1 MSDLQAADRLCQS
14 QLRGTIVGYNIG
26 PYGGPV
32 LELMSDLQAA
42 DRVFKSQLR
51 GTILGF
57 NRVNLGLLSPTRKGL
72 PEGCLDTAQP
82 DKVYQRAVWTQ
93 PGQKGMCQR
102 AVWHSPDRKGCARG
116 LCGTAR
122 SERDVAEGCVAQPGQ
137 NVMCLK
143 AVWHSPMT
151 KPKAGHHCPI
161 CHKYLNNVSQHIRDF
176 HKVKL
181 PQERKILNDMANGNT
196 QIPAGICPARG
207 CSVRVT
213 HLRQHILRHT
223 DISQATKDHLIF
235 IERKRAA
242 LKMLADL
249 RASNPQPEMVSRLDL
264 QQENPDPCQN
274 PSCVL
279 RDEAHDYLLRRV
291 PRKLGAQRGKG
302 APPGEEEPGE
312 QPSTSRQ
319 SSSVILP
326 VEVLSSSDDD
336 DDADDDDD
344 DGKGGGDDADAD
356 DDDDDDDDNEDNQ
369 GPPPQ
374 PKKPQPEK
382 PQPKKP
388 QPKKPQ
394 PKKPQPEK
402 PQPSAQLSV
411 QTSEPQPEE
420 PQPSAQPSV
429 QTSEPQPEEPQPS
442 AQPSVQTSEPQPE
455 EPQPSAQPS
464 VQTSEPQPEEP
475 QPSAQPSVQTSEP
488 QPEEPQPSAQPSVQ
502 TSEPQP
508 EEPQPSAQP
517 SVQTS
522 EPQPEEP
529 QPSVQP
535 SAQPS
540 ESQPSAQPSAQTS
553 EPEMTSGISLSD
565 MCESEEAQAA
575 DVKKRKRADK
585 ATRKPE
591 EGQQT
596 DESEVVEEPVNP
608 TEPDREGV
616 LRNIEEMAAAHKAD
630 REGALGVI
638 WPVIHPE
645 ISSLL
650 TGRTRGAQTEDY
662 LQEYMEHIFRPHA
675 SSKVQENCV
684 TQSTRAKIFTSYM
697 MMGSPKPHWDW
708 RFMFNIPHLHN
719 FQVVLSAVGFKYN
732 TITGYLHQ
740 TMTFVEY
747 LNSHNPPGSRLTA
760 DEKQKV
766 YWELKKLNRDLGRTL
781 AAYQLSVKGK
791 KLANLIPRETLASC
805 IKQAGEKMPQLLDDL
820 EEAPPRD
827 RATRFRFLGHLA
839 AYISCIYGHRPCVL
853 TKMTCREVRQAYGN
867 DTTGYLVNV
876 LQHKTVQTYGHAQ
889 VYLTKEEYAW
899 CLRWLALLNR
909 TVPSNGY
916 FFNAFGRGP
925 IKNLNGS
932 LGKAWLEMGLGEPV
946 PTFMTIR
953 TAVATYNFQSN
964 RDISQR
970 ASLSNFMCHSDK
982 IQEKFYALHKTV
994 QLAQK
999 MRQFSLPSAV
1009 KLERTASHQSASHHI
1024 CSCSS
1029 RF

>member
-1 MSDLQAADRLCQS
+1 
-14 QLRGTIVGYNIG
+14 
-26 PYGGPV
+26 
-32 LELMSDLQAA
+32 
-42 DRVFKSQLR
+42 
-51 GTILGF
+51 
-57 NRVNLGLLSPTRKGL
+57 
-72 PEGCLDTAQP
+72 
-82 DKVYQRAVWTQ
+82 
-93 PGQKGMCQR
+93 MCQR
-102 AVWHSPDRKGCARG
+102 AVWHSPVRKGCGRG

-122 SERDVAEGCVAQPGQ
+122 SESDVSEGCVAQPGQ

-143 AVWHSPMT
+143 AVWHSP
-151 KPKAGHHCPI
+151 
-161 CHKYLNNVSQHIRDF
+161 
-176 HKVKL
+176 
-181 PQERKILNDMANGNT
+181 
-196 QIPAGICPARG
+196 
-207 CSVRVT
+207 
-213 HLRQHILRHT
+213 HILRHT

-235 IERKRAA
+235 TERKRAA

-264 QQENPDPCQN
+264 QHENPDPCQN

-279 RDEAHDYLLRRV
+279 RDEAHDYLLKRV
-291 PRKLGAQRGKG
+291 RELEHENWVLRGGKG

-319 SSSVILP
+319 SSSVIP
-326 VEVLSSSDDD
+326 PAEVSSSSDD

-344 DGKGGGDDADAD
+344 DGKGGGDDDDDA

-382 PQPKKP
+382 PQPEAPAKEAP
-388 QPKKPQ
+388 AGEAP
-394 PKKPQPEK
+394 
-402 PQPSAQLSV
+402 AN
-411 QTSEPQPEE
+411 
-420 PQPSAQPSV
+420 
-429 QTSEPQPEEPQPS
+429 EPQPEEPQPS

-565 MCESEEAQAA
+565 LCESEEAQAA
-575 DVKKRKRADK
+575 DVKKRKRADE
-585 ATRKPE
+585 ATRNRRRASRHQNQTGKE
-591 EGQQT
+591 SSETSRRWGSTQGGQGRCIGGHLASDPPGNKQ
-596 DESEVVEEPVNP
+596 PVNREDQGEHKQVHLSKGNCAGELCNPINTGQNFHQLYDDGESKTPLGLEVYVQHTSPSQFPGCPQCCGVQIQHHHWLPPPDDDFCGVFKLPQP
-608 TEPDREGV
+608 TGKPSNSRRE
-616 LRNIEEMAAAHKAD
+616 AK
-630 REGALGVI
+630 
-638 WPVIHPE
+638 
-645 ISSLL
+645 SLL
-650 TGRTRGAQTEDY
+650 GAQ
-662 LQEYMEHIFRPHA
+662 
-675 SSKVQENCV
+675 
-684 TQSTRAKIFTSYM
+684 
-697 MMGSPKPHWDW
+697 
-708 RFMFNIPHLHN
+708 
-719 FQVVLSAVGFKYN
+719 
-732 TITGYLHQ
+732 
-740 TMTFVEY
+740 
-747 LNSHNPPGSRLTA
+747 
-760 DEKQKV
+760 
-766 YWELKKLNRDLGRTL
+766 KLNRDLGRTL

-909 TVPSNGY
+909 T
-916 FFNAFGRGP
+916 
-925 IKNLNGS
+925 
-932 LGKAWLEMGLGEPV
+932 
-946 PTFMTIR
+946 
-953 TAVATYNFQSN
+953 NFQSN

-970 ASLSNFMCHSDK
+970 TSLSNFMCHSDK
-982 IQEKFYALHKTV
+982 IQENCETRKDSKSPKALPTTSAAAAAADSDMPVEKAKRNLWPSQKRKRQETDTEESEEFKAADESDSEPSDPPSEPLSRTAEETEGSEPSEKTESARKRWKKPLSAEV
-994 QLAQK
+994 ALKIKNKLSPLKNRTLGKRLAVDPNQRTPELRK
-999 MRQFSLPSAV
+999 RLIKTRLEV
-1009 KLERTASHQSASHHI
+1009 RLERLKPQV
-1024 CSCSS
+1024 
-1029 RF
+1029 